1 MDLSKLTLFNMSQQR
16 MHYLNQRQKVLALNI
31 ANADS
36 PSYRPRDLEAQSFH
50 QMVRAAAPPSIDFS
64 QTSKDHIRSAK
75 IDTADLRARKDK
87 KHYETTPAGNAV
99 VIEEQ
104 MLKVGETTMQH
115 NTTTRL
121 YQKYLQMFRTA
132 LGSEGGV

>member
-16 MHYLNQRQKVLALNI
+16 MDYLNQRQKVLALNI

-36 PSYRPRDLEAQSFH
+36 PNYRPRDLKAQNFT
-50 QMVRAAAPPSIDFS
+50 QMVRAAAPPSIEFS
-64 QTSKDHIRSAK
+64 QTSETHIRSAK
-75 IDTADLRARKDK
+75 VDATEMRARKDK
-87 KHYETTPAGNAV
+87 VHYETAPAGNAV

-115 NTTTRL
+115 NTAARL

-132 LGSEGGV
+132 LGSEGAA